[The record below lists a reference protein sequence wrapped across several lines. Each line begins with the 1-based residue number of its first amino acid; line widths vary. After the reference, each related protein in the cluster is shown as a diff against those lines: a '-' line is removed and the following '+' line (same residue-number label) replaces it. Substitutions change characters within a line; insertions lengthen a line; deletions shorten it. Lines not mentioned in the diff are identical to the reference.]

1 MDDKKRI
8 VELLELILDET
19 IEIKNNV
26 NKIRNK
32 LTSKLFFISQNY
44 KIIGNDILKIKDV
57 KNHKVNRAYIK
68 EIHKEIKT
76 KLDDGKLVLNF
87 N

>member
-1 MDDKKRI
+1 MNDKKRI
-8 VELLELILDET
+8 IELLELILDET

-26 NKIRNK
+26 NKIKNK

-44 KIIGNDILKIKDV
+44 NIIGNDILKIKNIR
-57 KNHKVNRAYIK
+57 NHKVNRAYIK
-68 EIHKEIKT
+68 EIHTDIKT
-76 KLDDGKLVLNF
+76 KLNEGELVLNF

>member
-8 VELLELILDET
+8 IELLESILDET

-32 LTSKLFFISQNY
+32 LTSKLFHISQNY

-57 KNHKVNRAYIK
+57 KNHKVNRAYI
-68 EIHKEIKT
+68 EDIRTDIKNN
-76 KLDDGKLVLNF
+76 LNDGKLVLNF

>member
-1 MDDKKRI
+1 MEDKKRI
-8 VELLELILDET
+8 IELLELILDET

-26 NKIRNK
+26 NKIKNK

-44 KIIGNDILKIKDV
+44 NIIGNDILKIKDV
-57 KNHKVNRAYIK
+57 KNHKVNRAYVK
-68 EIHKEIKT
+68 EIHKDIKN
-76 KLDDGKLVLNF
+76 KLNDGELVLNF

>member
-8 VELLELILDET
+8 IELLELILDET

-32 LTSKLFFISQNY
+32 LSSRLFYISQNY
-44 KIIGNDILKIKDV
+44 NVIGNDILRIKDI
-57 KNHKVNRAYIK
+57 KNHKVNRAYVK
-68 EIHKEIKT
+68 DIHSDIKT
-76 KLDDGKLVLNF
+76 KLNEGELVLNF

>member
-8 VELLELILDET
+8 IELLECILDET

-32 LTSKLFFISQNY
+32 LTSKLFYISQNY

-57 KNHKVNRAYIK
+57 KNHKVNRAYIQD
-68 EIHKEIKT
+68 IHTDIK
-76 KLDDGKLVLNF
+76 KALDDGKLVLNF

>member
-8 VELLELILDET
+8 IELLELILDET

-32 LTSKLFFISQNY
+32 LSSRLFYISQNY
-44 KIIGNDILKIKDV
+44 NIIGNDILRIKDI
-57 KNHKVNRAYIK
+57 KNHKVNRAYVK
-68 EIHKEIKT
+68 DIHSDIKT
-76 KLDDGKLVLNF
+76 KLNEGELVLNF

>member
-8 VELLELILDET
+8 IELLESILDET

-26 NKIRNK
+26 NRIRNK
-32 LTSKLFFISQNY
+32 LTSKLFHISQNY
-44 KIIGNDILKIKDV
+44 KIIGNNILKIKDV
-57 KNHKVNRAYIK
+57 KNHKVNRAYIDD
-68 EIHKEIKT
+68 IRTDIKN
-76 KLDDGKLVLNF
+76 KLNDGKLVLNF

>member
-8 VELLELILDET
+8 IELLESILDET

-32 LTSKLFFISQNY
+32 LTSKLFHISQNY
-44 KIIGNDILKIKDV
+44 KIIGNDILKIKDA
-57 KNHKVNRAYIK
+57 KNHKVNRAYI
-68 EIHKEIKT
+68 EDIRTDIKNN
-76 KLDDGKLVLNF
+76 LNDGKLVLNF